1 MVRFIRLLLNE
12 KGRFLWSA
20 HRITERQ
27 KAGKARSIKGK
38 QLKNSRSTVSRLLVE
53 LHSSQRDNQK
63 LGILY
68 FRILFI
74 NFVEFILVLL
84 KLSASA
90 ESFLRFKFY
99 NKKASEPKLKQVRR
113 FALSKNNFI

>member
-1 MVRFIRLLLNE
+1 LRAE
-12 KGRFLWSA
+12 AK
-20 HRITERQ
+20 
-27 KAGKARSIKGK
+27 KPIK
-38 QLKNSRSTVSRLLVE
+38 SRKTGAKLYASTVSRLLVE

-99 NKKASEPKLKQVRR
+99 K
-113 FALSKNNFI
+113 

>member
-1 MVRFIRLLLNE
+1 LRAE
-12 KGRFLWSA
+12 AK
-20 HRITERQ
+20 
-27 KAGKARSIKGK
+27 KPIK
-38 QLKNSRSTVSRLLVE
+38 SRKTGAKLYANTVSRLLVE

-99 NKKASEPKLKQVRR
+99 K
-113 FALSKNNFI
+113 

>member
-1 MVRFIRLLLNE
+1 MKNHRFPWLRNRTTDNRKCE
-12 KGRFLWSA
+12 
-20 HRITERQ
+20 
-27 KAGKARSIKGK
+27 KARNIKEK
-38 QLKNSRSTVSRLLVE
+38 RTIEMFNTVSRLLVE

-99 NKKASEPKLKQVRR
+99 K
-113 FALSKNNFI
+113 